1 MVLLSLKF
9 DTVFEHIPD
18 YFNLPDEYF
27 SKSCSTLASIK
38 TSDGFY
44 IMITLTGK
52 SMNIYMTGLVGGIME
67 TSLKFSNGYDVFNSL
82 YKEINEE
89 IGFTFY
95 DISEIYLRSI
105 FLERNT
111 NVCFF
116 EIMLKIDLDKVINI
130 FNKTKDIEIE
140 SIQSF
145 EKDSYLEKLNNH
157 KNKNNNPIAQIL
169 NI

>member
-1 MVLLSLKF
+1 
-9 DTVFEHIPD
+9 
-18 YFNLPDEYF
+18 
-27 SKSCSTLASIK
+27 
-38 TSDGFY
+38 
-44 IMITLTGK
+44 
-52 SMNIYMTGLVGGIME
+52 MTGLVGGIME

-82 YKEINEE
+82 YKEIKEE

-105 FLERNT
+105 FL
-111 NVCFF
+111 